1 MNKQTKQLMKENNDL
16 SFHLKA
22 ADNKILTDMV
32 VYIRGADI
40 SGYQQELVRRDITQM
55 ILDGEQ
61 RGDTMED
68 IIGSDYKIFCDNVL
82 REVPHHTRAEKA
94 VSFLGT
100 LCVALA
106 VLLAVRLLFG
116 LSDIFGDTHTWP
128 YIPVTTGAIISMV
141 ILLCSVLLL
150 YNTITRNSFNISSQ
164 NNKRISVLF
173 AAIILAC
180 ICADFFLKT
189 VILSVHISIVLI
201 AILLLLIIY
210 KITDTIN

>member
-1 MNKQTKQLMKENNDL
+1 MKENNDL

-82 REVPHHTRAEKA
+82 REVPHLTRAEKA
-94 VSFLGT
+94 VS
-100 LCVALA
+100 
-106 VLLAVRLLFG
+106 
-116 LSDIFGDTHTWP
+116 
-128 YIPVTTGAIISMV
+128 
-141 ILLCSVLLL
+141 SV
-150 YNTITRNSFNISSQ
+150 
-164 NNKRISVLF
+164 
-173 AAIILAC
+173 
-180 ICADFFLKT
+180 
-189 VILSVHISIVLI
+189 
-201 AILLLLIIY
+201 
-210 KITDTIN
+210 

>member
-82 REVPHHTRAEKA
+82 RGSTSHPCGK
-94 VSFLGT
+94 S
-100 LCVALA
+100 C
-106 VLLAVRLLFG
+106 LLFRNVMCR
-116 LSDIFGDTHTWP
+116 LSSPACSPPSFRSVRHVWRHPHLALYPRNHRCYHKYGHTFMLRP
-128 YIPVTTGAIISMV
+128 P
-141 ILLCSVLLL
+141 SV
-150 YNTITRNSFNISSQ
+150 
-164 NNKRISVLF
+164 
-173 AAIILAC
+173 
-180 ICADFFLKT
+180 
-189 VILSVHISIVLI
+189 
-201 AILLLLIIY
+201 
-210 KITDTIN
+210 